1 MGHTFMREIVFRVQP
16 AICGALQAR
25 AEQLP
30 LMIQAESLE
39 ELQHEARDALI
50 RQFGPAHA
58 TYRVRIRRD
67 QPAPRPAHTAPRPV
81 DGR

>member
-1 MGHTFMREIVFRVQP
+1 MREIVFRVQP
-16 AICGALQAR
+16 GLRGPLLAR
-25 AEQLP
+25 AEHLP
-30 LMIQAESLE
+30 LTIQAASLE

-67 QPAPRPAHTAPRPV
+67 QPVPPPAHAVLRARNSAR
-81 DGR
+81 G